1 MYRRQSPITVQLI
14 KFISFIT
21 RLHVEFKLFENY
33 LFCYKDVIKISFLC
47 SVSCSSLNCITHKV
61 IIFNL
66 RAKFVIFL
74 SISIESVREGV
85 LRCLTDIRASGK
97 LFERVR
103 AVPHFNKVSFLLTY
117 IDPKHT
123 NEFKVTSKKPCI
135 CFFQNIIQ

>member
-1 MYRRQSPITVQLI
+1 MRALPSVVVSNTSVRQSPITVQLI

-21 RLHVEFKLFENY
+21 RLHVEFNLFENY
-33 LFCYKDVIKISFLC
+33 LFCYKDVIKISFVC

-74 SISIESVREGV
+74 SISIKSVREGV

-103 AVPHFNKVSFLLTY
+103 AVPHFNKVSFLLKT
-117 IDPKHT
+117 H
-123 NEFKVTSKKPCI
+123 
-135 CFFQNIIQ
+135 